1 MSVKEQNLI
10 NCINAKDWNGA
21 LNTIVHL
28 YHELMYWHIRKLVI
42 CHDDADDV
50 LQNTYL
56 KMVKGLP
63 GFKQK
68 SSVKTWIYR
77 IAYNESMRFLKKQ
90 RQGGVRLAE
99 KVTDS
104 YFAKLESDPYIDT
117 NACDKKLHQALALLT
132 PQKRHIVQM
141 KYFDDLTFDEI
152 AIITD
157 ININTVKASYYSAK
171 KSIETQ
177 LLKDV

>member
-1 MSVKEQNLI
+1 M
-10 NCINAKDWNGA
+10 
-21 LNTIVHL
+21 
-28 YHELMYWHIRKLVI
+28 
-42 CHDDADDV
+42 
-50 LQNTYL
+50 
-56 KMVKGLP
+56 
-63 GFKQK
+63 
-68 SSVKTWIYR
+68 
-77 IAYNESMRFLKKQ
+77 
-90 RQGGVRLAE
+90 
-99 KVTDS
+99 TDS

-171 KSIETQ
+171 KKYRNTIIKRCMKLSDKLHKELGYTFPKGYMVMSKNKALSHLAQ
-177 LLKDV
+177 ARKRNS